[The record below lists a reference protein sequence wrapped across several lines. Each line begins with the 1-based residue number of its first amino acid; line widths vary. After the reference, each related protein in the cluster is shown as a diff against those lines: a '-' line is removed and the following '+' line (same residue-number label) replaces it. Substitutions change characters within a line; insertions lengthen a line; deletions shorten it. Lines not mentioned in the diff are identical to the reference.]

1 MKTSIKIF
9 LIVLLCFSIG
19 LKAQNTPDKIKE
31 YKIWITTIDQT
42 NVKGILY
49 FADEKGINL
58 YLNKEFND
66 SNMKFVEAQ
75 NIDNIKIRRTGKIG
89 TGIWIGALTGL
100 AAGGL
105 VGFASGDDAEK
116 TVNYG
121 FPFGTQT
128 HQGSSA
134 GDKAMQSGLITSIP
148 GAAVGAIVA
157 SKKVEIIINGN
168 VETYKN
174 KLNKIKSYAIKY
186 R

>member
-1 MKTSIKIF
+1 MKLTIKIF

-19 LKAQNTPDKIKE
+19 LKAQNTPNKIKE

-42 NVKGILY
+42 KVKGILY

-58 YLNKEFND
+58 YINKERND
-66 SNMKFVEAQ
+66 ANMRFVEAQ
-75 NIDNIKIRRTGKIG
+75 KIYDIGIRRRGKIG
-89 TGIWIGALTGL
+89 TGIWVGALTGF
-100 AAGGL
+100 AVGGL
-105 VGFASGDDAEK
+105 VGLAGGDDPDK
-116 TVNYG
+116 TVDYG
-121 FPFGTQT
+121 FLGRHTIQGT
-128 HQGSSA
+128 SA
-134 GDKAMQSGLITSIP
+134 GDKAMQSGLITSLP